1 MASSAHTTPNTGFVP
16 RRRARSLRRA
26 LLVGLG
32 YFVFAVFV
40 LFPLVWIVLMSFK
53 TFGDIVAY
61 PPKFI
66 FPPTLDNYKAILF
79 GEGTTGL
86 GLQASTYVR
95 FVLNSIIIS
104 GGAVLLSFL
113 VGIPAAY
120 SLARAPFRWKNQVAF
135 TFLSFRFAPELAII
149 LPLFV
154 IYKNVGLYDTFGGMI
169 LVHQLITLP
178 LVIWIMIGFFQA
190 IPADI
195 EAAAMVDGA
204 NRWQTLYRVALPM
217 VRPGIASALIIAFI
231 FSWNNLTFGLVL
243 SGGQTQPVT
252 VGILQTMNFDQIKWG
267 LMAAAAV
274 IAMIPGVLV
283 AIYAQRHLISGLT
296 MGAVK

>member
-1 MASSAHTTPNTGFVP
+1 MATSSARRGRGQSRAPLHT
-16 RRRARSLRRA
+16 
-26 LLVGLG
+26 LLIAFA
-32 YFVFAVFV
+32 YIVFAFFV
-40 LFPLVWIVLMSFK
+40 LFPLLWILLMSLK
-53 TFGDIVAY
+53 NFGDIIAY

-66 FPPTLDNYKAILF
+66 FTPTLENYRAIAF
-79 GEGTTGL
+79 GESGTGL
-86 GLQASTYVR
+86 GTSVFVR
-95 FVLNSIIIS
+95 FVLNSLIIS
-104 GGAVLLSFL
+104 GGAVLLSFV

-120 SLARAPFRWKNQVAF
+120 SLARAPFPWKSQVAF
-135 TFLSFRFAPELAII
+135 TFLSFRFAPELAVI

-154 IYKNVGLYDTFGGMI
+154 IFKNVGLYDSYLGMI

-178 LVIWIMIGFFQA
+178 LVIWIMIGFFQS
-190 IPADI
+190 IPSDI

-252 VGILQTMNFDQIKWG
+252 VGILQTMTFDQIKWG

-274 IAMIPGVLV
+274 IAAIPGILV
-283 AIYAQRHLISGLT
+283 AIYAQQYLTRGLT

>member
-1 MASSAHTTPNTGFVP
+1 MASRVAAGARRESRSITHT
-16 RRRARSLRRA
+16 LLIA
-26 LLVGLG
+26 LA
-32 YFVFAVFV
+32 YFVFGVFV
-40 LFPLVWIVLMSFK
+40 LFPLVWILLMSFK
-53 TFGDIVAY
+53 TFGDIIAY

-66 FPPTLDNYKAILF
+66 FTPTIENYTAIMF
-79 GEGTTGL
+79 GESGTGL
-86 GLQASTYVR
+86 GDSVYVR
-95 FVLNSIIIS
+95 FVLNSIVIS

-120 SLARAPFRWKNQVAF
+120 ALARAPFRWKNHVAF
-135 TFLSFRFAPELAII
+135 TFLSFRFAPELAVI

-154 IYKNVGLYDTFGGMI
+154 IYKNLGLYDSYGGMI

-178 LVIWIMIGFFQA
+178 LVIWIMIGFFQS
-190 IPADI
+190 IPGDI

-274 IAMIPGVLV
+274 IAAIPGIIV
-283 AIYAQRHLISGLT
+283 AIYAQQHLTRGLT
-296 MGAVK
+296 MGAV